1 MYKTLTK
8 TLIATVLIL
17 TASGAEASD
26 ADCEGATNTRAIMNC
41 MSAELRE
48 KEDILDTYLQEA
60 FRKTKEDD
68 SLDSEKIIA
77 HLKQSQEHWEKNI
90 KSYCDALYVRWI
102 EGTVSGPYRL
112 GCMKAM
118 YTRRIHEIWADFI
131 RVHPQFSYSSSLDE
145 PERPRPIT
153 LPEEPIKGVSEE

>member
-1 MYKTLTK
+1 MFKILTK
-8 TLIATVLIL
+8 TLLITALIL
-17 TASGAEASD
+17 TASDAQASD
-26 ADCEGATNTRAIMNC
+26 ADCEGAIKTRTIMNC
-41 MSAELRE
+41 ISAELRE
-48 KEDILDTYLQEA
+48 KENILDTYLQEA
-60 FRKTKEDD
+60 YRVTKEDD
-68 SLDSEKIIA
+68 SLNSESIIS

-112 GCMKAM
+112 GCMRAM
-118 YTRRIHEIWADFI
+118 YTRRIHKIWADFI

-153 LPEEPIKGVSEE
+153 LPKEPIKGVSEE